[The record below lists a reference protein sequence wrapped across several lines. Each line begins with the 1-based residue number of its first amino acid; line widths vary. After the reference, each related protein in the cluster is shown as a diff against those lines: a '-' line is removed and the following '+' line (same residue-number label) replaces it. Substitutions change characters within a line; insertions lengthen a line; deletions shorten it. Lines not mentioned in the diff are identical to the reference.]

1 MTELPH
7 VQPAGGIA
15 LEGRGLSLS
24 YESRQISSDLDVH
37 VPEGEVTVILGPNAC
52 GKSTLLR
59 ALSRLLTPTRGQVLL
74 HGEDVRR
81 MPPKQLARR
90 LGLLPQ
96 SSTAPFGITVTDL
109 VARGRFPHQKMLQQW
124 SDTDR
129 LAVARA
135 MEATRI
141 TGLADRVVD
150 ELSGGQR
157 QRVWIAML
165 LAQDTPVMLLDE
177 PTTFLDISH
186 QLDVMELVRALNRD
200 DGRTM
205 VLVLHDLNQ
214 ACRFAD
220 NLIVMRDGAVISQGP
235 PEEVMTEDLL
245 RRVFSLRARVLP
257 DPEFG
262 TPMVIPLGSYT
273 DAEPEPGA
281 RPATDGDDRAGA
293 DGGAGLP
300 AGSVAR

>member
-1 MTELPH
+1 MTDLPH
-7 VQPAGGIA
+7 AQPPGGIA

-24 YESRQISSDLDVH
+24 YESREISSDLDVH
-37 VPEGEVTVILGPNAC
+37 VPEGQVTVILGPNAC

-59 ALSRLLTPTRGQVLL
+59 ALSRLLTPSRGEVLL
-74 HGEDVRR
+74 QGEDVRR
-81 MPPKQLARR
+81 MAPKQLARK

-200 DGRTM
+200 EGRTM

-220 NLIVMRDGAVISQGP
+220 NLIVMRDGAVIQQGAP
-235 PEEVMTEDLL
+235 AEIMTEDLL
-245 RRVFSLRARVLP
+245 RTVFALRARVLP

-262 TPMVIPLGSYT
+262 TPMVIPLGSCPEEET
-273 DAEPEPGA
+273 EPGA
-281 RPATDGDDRAGA
+281 TPAPGSAEDAAAAAGTRA
-293 DGGAGLP
+293 
-300 AGSVAR
+300 R